1 MYTGIVC
8 RREPQESAITVESRE
23 SLTMWGIMRHYGNI
37 IAALWQ
43 HYGSI
48 MTALWQ
54 HYGGIMA
61 VLWLHYGMVQH
72 YGSTGVIELQLQSPG
87 WSSCATI
94 NPRR

>member
-1 MYTGIVC
+1 MV
-8 RREPQESAITVESRE
+8 
-23 SLTMWGIMRHYGNI
+23 LKKLYGNI
-37 IAALWQ
+37 MAALWQ
-43 HYGSI
+43 HYDIMQHYGGI

>member
-1 MYTGIVC
+1 MVRGLKSVTVC
-8 RREPQESAITVESRE
+8 PPQNHGFEKVV
-23 SLTMWGIMRHYGNI
+23 WQHYGSI
-37 IAALWQ
+37 MAALWQ
-43 HYGSI
+43 HYDIMQHYGGI